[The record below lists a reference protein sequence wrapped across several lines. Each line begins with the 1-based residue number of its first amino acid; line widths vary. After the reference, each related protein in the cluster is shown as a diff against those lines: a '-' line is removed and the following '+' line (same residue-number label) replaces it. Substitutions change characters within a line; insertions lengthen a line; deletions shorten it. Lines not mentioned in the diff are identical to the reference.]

1 MLLLLA
7 GCKEPPSLVA
17 PPAPGDPPIDD
28 TQDETG
34 GNDHTDC
41 VAGIASTFPEPDATG
56 VYYRTAIDVRFTQDE
71 TAASASLSLAT
82 AGGDDV
88 AGTVTF
94 DGRNARF
101 AWSAPLSPNTEYV
114 LAVDYSCDRTA
125 TVGFTTSFVGAPIN
139 ATSIIGSVYHIDL
152 GDPDIR
158 IVDPPGV
165 GDLLGGLLADQ
176 DVPAILVSP
185 DVYDEVEDALTM
197 IGTIGANGAIQQ
209 DTCTE
214 SIVFPDPADYGQNP
228 YFEVAGESLEI
239 AAAGVVISLE
249 RIGLSGAFAPDG
261 SAIAGARLSGKVDTN
276 ALGDLVGDLG
286 DVCQLVAGFGVQ
298 CKECSPGGPVTCLT
312 LVADNITAAR
322 VSTDGLIEITAED
335 IAADEA
341 CEEN

>member
-1 MLLLLA
+1 MENLFNRRVLA
-7 GCKEPPSLVA
+7 LVFAAGLVA
-17 PPAPGDPPIDD
+17 CDGGEGTD
-28 TQDETG
+28 TATDTT
-34 GNDHTDC
+34 DTDTTDC
-41 VAGIASTFPEPDATG
+41 VAGIASTFPEADATG

-71 TAASASLSLAT
+71 TADSASLSLAT

-94 DGRNARF
+94 DGRNANF
-101 AWSAPLSPNTEYV
+101 AWSAPLSPSTEYV
-114 LAVDYSCDRTA
+114 LTVEYSCDRTA
-125 TVGFTTSFVGAPIN
+125 TVGFTTSAVGTPIDAEDILGN
-139 ATSIIGSVYHIDL
+139 VYNIDI

-158 IVDPPGV
+158 IVEPPGV

-185 DVYDEVEDALTM
+185 DFYDDVEDTITM
-197 IGTIGANGAIQQ
+197 IGAIGADDSTDQ

-214 SIVFPDPADYGQNP
+214 SIVFPEPADYSQNP
-228 YFEVAGESLEI
+228 YFEIAGENVEI
-239 AAAGVVISLE
+239 AAAGVVISLQ
-249 RIGLSGAFAPDG
+249 RIEVSGAFAPDG
-261 SAIAGARLSGKVDTN
+261 SAIAGARLSGKVDTE

-298 CKECSPGGPVTCLT
+298 CEDCGDGSITCLS

-341 CEEN
+341 CAED